1 MSNLRFESGWIS
13 STTRNQP
20 VRLIPPSYIF
30 HLHADGESDEGGVTA
45 LQRSVRK
52 VTWIDFSKFRL
63 SFFQKKMFRLSED
76 AHAYILF
83 STKIIKV
90 LFSLMMVGLEFI
102 CLFTHQFDDVCWNS

>member
-1 MSNLRFESGWIS
+1 
-13 STTRNQP
+13 
-20 VRLIPPSYIF
+20 
-30 HLHADGESDEGGVTA
+30 
-45 LQRSVRK
+45 
-52 VTWIDFSKFRL
+52 
-63 SFFQKKMFRLSED
+63 MFRLSED